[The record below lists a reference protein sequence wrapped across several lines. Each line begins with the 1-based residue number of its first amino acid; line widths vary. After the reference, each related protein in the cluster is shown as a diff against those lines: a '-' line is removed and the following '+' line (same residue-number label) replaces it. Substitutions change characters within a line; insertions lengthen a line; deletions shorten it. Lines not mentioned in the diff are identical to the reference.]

1 MVAGAH
7 HGADGGVGEAHGVGF
22 VLELFEHFGGNV
34 TQYGQVA
41 VAGLQVLANGNH
53 FDVVGTHIT
62 HDFAHFVV
70 GFTQANHDAGFGGDV
85 RHHFFV
91 AAQQFERMLVVGAGA
106 GLFVEARV
114 GFQIVVHHIGRGFG
128 QNFEGDVH
136 AAAKIGHEDFDFG
149 VGAALADG
157 GDAVGKMLGAA
168 VAQIVA
174 VYRGDNDVAQIH
186 GGHAGGE
193 MLRLFGIERV
203 GAAVA
208 DVAEGAAAGADVAH
222 NHEGGGAA
230 AEAFADIGA
239 AGLFAHGV
247 HFLIAQDVLN
257 FKKLLAGGQLGANP
271 FGLFQFLLQRHNL
284 NRDTGNFGRAF
295 VFDAPAVVLFVFCG
309 HGLYLCCVFNVV
321 CTFQV
326 ACG

>member
-1 MVAGAH
+1 M
-7 HGADGGVGEAHGVGF
+7 
-22 VLELFEHFGGNV
+22 
-34 TQYGQVA
+34 A
-41 VAGLQVLANGNH
+41 VARLQVLAHSDH
-53 FDVVGTHIT
+53 FDVVGAHVA

-70 GFTQANHDAGFGGDV
+70 GFAQAHHDAGFGGDV

-91 AAQQFERMLVVGAGA
+91 AAQQLERMLVVGAGA
-106 GLFVEARV
+106 GLFVEARM
-114 GFQIVVHHIGRGFG
+114 GFQIVVHHVGRIFR
-128 QNFEGDVH
+128 QNVQGDVEP
-136 AAAKIGHEDFDFG
+136 AAEIGHEDFDFG
-149 VGAALADG
+149 VGAAFADG
-157 GDAVGKMLGAA
+157 GDAIGKVLGAA

-193 MLRLFGIERV
+193 VLWFFGVERV

-239 AGLFAHGV
+239 GGFFAHGV
-247 HFLIAQDVLN
+247 HFLIAQDIFD

-271 FGLFQFLLQRHNL
+271 FGLFQLLLQRHNL
-284 NRDTGNFGRAF
+284 DRDAGNFGRAF
-295 VFDAPAVVLFVFCG
+295 VFHAAAVVLFGGRVFCG
-309 HGLYLCCVFNVV
+309 HG
-321 CTFQV
+321 
-326 ACG
+326 